1 MADNIHKGHRQR
13 IRQKFM
19 KTGFTAFSDHEKLEL
34 LLFYAIAVK
43 DTNPIAHNL
52 LNRFKSIGG
61 VFDATYEQL
70 MEVDGISESTAVF
83 LKLVPEMAKEYT
95 LSKNI
100 HVCMDS
106 TEVVC
111 NFFSTQFIGDIN
123 EKVKIACVDD
133 RLRLIC
139 CETIAEG
146 TPGAVNVD
154 IRTLVKFTYMNNS
167 ESIIMAHNHPNGD
180 SLPSDD
186 DIRHTAEIYRK
197 LKTVGINLIDHIVVA
212 KGKATSLKSVGA
224 FSLLK

>member
-1 MADNIHKGHRQR
+1 MAENIHKGHRQR

-19 KTGFTAFSDHEKLEL
+19 KTGFTAFADHEKLEL
-34 LLFYAIAVK
+34 LLFYAIPMK

-83 LKLVPEMAKEYT
+83 LKLVPEMAKEYM
-95 LSKNI
+95 LSENI

-106 TEVVC
+106 TEAVC
-111 NFFSTQFIGDIN
+111 NFFSTQFIGDVN
-123 EKVKIACVDD
+123 EKIKIACVDD

-146 TPGAVNVD
+146 TPGSVKVD

-186 DIRHTAEIYRK
+186 DIRHTTEIYKK
-197 LKTVGINLIDHIVVA
+197 LRMVGINLIDHIVVA
-212 KGKATSLKSVGA
+212 KGQATSLKSVGA